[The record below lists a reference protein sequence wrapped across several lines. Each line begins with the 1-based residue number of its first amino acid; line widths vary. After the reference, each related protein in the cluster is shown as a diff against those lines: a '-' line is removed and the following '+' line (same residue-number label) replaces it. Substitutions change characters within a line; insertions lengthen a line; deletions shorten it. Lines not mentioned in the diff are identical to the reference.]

1 MKILLFTTQIEIEE
15 NQRLK
20 EEALRLNHQ
29 IELVDF
35 KDFSYIVGDK
45 NPFFLDIV
53 KQKPDLIIFR
63 ATFQSLKILSAL
75 AEYLRKKGILVFDN
89 HLLEHKY
96 SIDKSVDILKLA
108 FNNIPIP
115 KTGYSRSFSD
125 YPKVAKKFSYPVIF
139 KPCRTG
145 KGIRIE
151 KIENEDD
158 LISTLEREESEG
170 RDAKDFIIQEFIP
183 YKHDLRVLVLGNKIF
198 CMERIPR
205 KGDFRANFSLGGS
218 VKLFDLSEN
227 DKNLALKAA
236 RSLNLTFAGVDLLI
250 IEDKTYVLEVNH
262 TPGFIGME
270 KATGQ
275 NLGKIWIEQAIKKAY

>member
-1 MKILLFTTQIEIEE
+1 MKILLFTTQTKLEE

-20 EEALRLNHQ
+20 EEALKLNHQ
-29 IELVDF
+29 IDLVDF

-75 AEYLRKKGILVFDN
+75 AGYLRKQNITVFDN

-108 FNNIPIP
+108 LSNIPIP
-115 KTGYSRSFSD
+115 KTGYSRDFSD
-125 YPKVAKKFSYPVIF
+125 YPKLAKKFSYPVIF
-139 KPCRTG
+139 KPSRTG

-151 KIENEDD
+151 KIKDEKE
-158 LISTLEREESEG
+158 LMATLQREEAEG
-170 RDAKDFIIQEFIP
+170 REAKDFIVQEFIP
-183 YKHDLRVLVLGNKIF
+183 YQHDLRVLVLGNKVF

-227 DKNLALKAA
+227 DKDLALKA
-236 RSLNLTFAGVDLLI
+236 SQTLNLTFAGVDLLI
-250 IEDKTYVLEVNH
+250 DGDKTYVLEVNH

-270 KATGQ
+270 KATGE
-275 NLGKIWIEQAIKKAY
+275 NLGKIWLEQAIEKAY